1 MKTPAAVL
9 CLAVL
14 VSACSSPPSDPTQA
28 VVATPVAKPAPPT
41 RAEVEH
47 ALISKAL
54 RKQLDNP
61 ARYQPVSFALDGV
74 WTQADSVSLIGLTS
88 AISNPGP
95 YKKADAATVSGHRY
109 QHSYRATNPM
119 GGLVLMDKTVVVY
132 PNDSVVV
139 MNF

>member
-14 VSACSSPPSDPTQA
+14 VSACSPTPADPTRAA
-28 VVATPVAKPAPPT
+28 VLPPVAKPAPPT

-47 ALISKAL
+47 ALIGKAL
-54 RKQLDNP
+54 RKQMDNP
-61 ARYQPVSFALDGV
+61 ASYQPVSFVLDGV
-74 WTQADSVSLIGLTS
+74 WTKADSVMLIGL
-88 AISNPGP
+88 AAAGSNPGP
-95 YKKADAATVSGHRY
+95 YKKADAARVSGHRY
-109 QHSYRATNPM
+109 QHSFRATNAM
-119 GGLVLMDKTVVVY
+119 GGLVLMNKTAVVY